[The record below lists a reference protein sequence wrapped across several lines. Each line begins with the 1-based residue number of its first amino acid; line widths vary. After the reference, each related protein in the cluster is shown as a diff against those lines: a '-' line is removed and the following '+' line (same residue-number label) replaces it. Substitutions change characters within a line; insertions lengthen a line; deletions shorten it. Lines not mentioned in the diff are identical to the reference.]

1 MTSMLKEV
9 KRKDRQTDLK
19 RDIQENTG
27 IYRKKQMDILELK
40 IYFWNLSLD
49 QYNSNLDT
57 VEEKM
62 NWTVKQHKYWNTR
75 KEKEF

>member
-1 MTSMLKEV
+1 MLKEV

-40 IYFWNLSLD
+40 IYFWNLS
-49 QYNSNLDT
+49 
-57 VEEKM
+57 
-62 NWTVKQHKYWNTR
+62 H
-75 KEKEF
+75 